1 MPSSLSTEEKLV
13 DDLCWS
19 TLPNHAKSVHL
30 AAVAVVVA
38 TDDHPT
44 VPTVVVVVAAHAVA
58 MAATVVAAA
67 TVGDSLF
74 N

>member
-1 MPSSLSTEEKLV
+1 
-13 DDLCWS
+13 
-19 TLPNHAKSVHL
+19 
-30 AAVAVVVA
+30 
-38 TDDHPT
+38 
-44 VPTVVVVVAAHAVA
+44 VVVAAHAVA